1 MPEGMDASA
10 VAEPIESTGVDE
22 SIDSG
27 LESGAEGEVSSETGN
42 EVDST
47 AEKSDLTLKAGQKGK
62 IDLAK
67 VVKTQG
73 EALKAI
79 DPSLPNAIRTAAFEQ
94 AGLYREFPGGLKE
107 AVGLKSK
114 VSEYGGLEG
123 IKEQAETVSE
133 FGALA
138 RAFFEGKPDFVDNL
152 IKESAEA
159 FSQMMPDAVARWKAT
174 DADGYNHSQSKIFT
188 ATVDQFKMQDRIA
201 KLWEIAEGPAKED
214 LAEMWR
220 SLNSI
225 RESAAKAPERKVEP
239 KNEQLT
245 RKEQELAQ
253 RETQLM
259 LRPISDQG
267 KAQIQSITE
276 REMSMSYQWGGTD
289 PSVKEAVLD
298 RVRADVVGA
307 SKKDKGFMAEFE
319 RLKARGDSKGL
330 GKLVENFQ
338 NRVTPQIVARVAKLF
353 AVKSKGANVGAIKR
367 PVSASGT
374 TTAPVSTNWVRISA
388 QPQFSEIDRAAMG
401 RNYED
406 MILSN
411 KAILKGGKRVMWA

>member
-138 RAFFEGKPDFVDNL
+138 QAFFDGKPDFVENL
-152 IKESAEA
+152 IKESPEA

-201 KLWEIAEGPAKED
+201 KLWEIAEGPAKDD

-220 SLNSI
+220 SLNAI

-239 KNEQLT
+239 KNDALN
-245 RKEQELAQ
+245 Q
-253 RETQLM
+253 REQALNQREQSLAM
-259 LRPISDQG
+259 KPIFASG
-267 KAQIQSITE
+267 RSQIQSILD
-276 REMSMSYQWGGTD
+276 RDMSASYKWAETD
-289 PSVKEAVLD
+289 PAVKTAVMERLESE
-298 RVRADVVGA
+298 VVKVL
-307 SKKDKGFMAEFE
+307 SKDKGFTSERD
-319 RLKARGDSKGL
+319 RLKARGDYEGL
-330 GKLVENFQ
+330 EKHIKAAQDRVVGTLV
-338 NRVTPQIVARVAKLF
+338 PRVAKLF
-353 AVKSKGANVGAIKR
+353 AVKPKGANVGAIKR

-374 TTAPVSTNWVRISA
+374 TTAPVNTNWVRISA